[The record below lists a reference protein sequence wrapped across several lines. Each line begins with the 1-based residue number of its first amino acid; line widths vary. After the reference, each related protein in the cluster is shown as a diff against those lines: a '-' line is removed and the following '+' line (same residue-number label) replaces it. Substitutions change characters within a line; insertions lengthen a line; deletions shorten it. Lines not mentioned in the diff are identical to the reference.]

1 MKLVYKRLLAYI
13 IDMIIIT
20 ICLSLINIFL
30 KDNDYIYQSRF
41 LNEQYSSNQIDFTS
55 YKNEFIKLNYEMDK
69 ANIVVNISM
78 VIIIIVFMVLIPY
91 FKDGQTIGLKLM
103 KLKITKD
110 KLTIKDLL
118 IRNFIATG
126 LGHLILIFLLLLLN
140 SNIYFVLINFLAF
153 CQVLVVI
160 INSFMISYSYKHLGL
175 TDILTNSKVEEI

>member
-1 MKLVYKRLLAYI
+1 MKLIYKRLLAYI
-13 IDMIIIT
+13 IDMIIII
-20 ICLSLINIFL
+20 ICLSLTNMFL
-30 KDNDYIYQSRF
+30 KDNEYKNQLIS
-41 LNEQYSSNQIDFTS
+41 LNEQYSANQIDFTN
-55 YKNEFIKLNYEMDK
+55 YKNEFIKLNHEIDK
-69 ANIVVNISM
+69 ANIIVNVSM
-78 VIIIIVFMVLIPY
+78 VIIIIVFMVLLPY
-91 FKDGQTIGLKLM
+91 FKDGQTIGLRLM

-126 LGHLILIFLLLLLN
+126 LGHLILMFLLLLLN